1 MVWLPNYRHEIEY
14 RPSENDYVVKV
25 MDRDKVVQVV
35 FFNACNAALS
45 FVERREES
53 YFPSIS

>member
-14 RPSENDYVVKV
+14 RPSKDDYIVRV
-25 MDRDKVVQVV
+25 MDGDDIVQVV
-35 FFNACNAALS
+35 FFSACNAAIS

-53 YFPSIS
+53 YLTP